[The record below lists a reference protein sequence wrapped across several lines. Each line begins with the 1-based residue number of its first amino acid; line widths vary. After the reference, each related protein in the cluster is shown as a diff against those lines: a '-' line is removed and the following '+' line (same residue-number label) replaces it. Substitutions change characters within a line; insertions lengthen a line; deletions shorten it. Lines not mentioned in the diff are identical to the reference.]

1 MSRSILLTLFA
12 GLAML
17 SESMDYATAQQRLP
31 PGSTS
36 AFARSHGS
44 HRTFGGAS
52 SSYGFGQPFYGSA
65 HWYGPQ
71 VYGNYGGSWYGYGNP
86 GFGYG
91 YGYGYSGWNSGWGT
105 GSFPVVPYPGT
116 TALVPNPWWSN
127 GSAAPVMLDPLY
139 LDPQTGLLF
148 PFAPVFYNSVPYCGG
163 FSFLAPRT
171 YLMPVVR
178 RLSVVE
184 TVPSPLALIVP
195 EPVFVE
201 PDAEILDRPLLIQPL
216 MDRKNADEDPP
227 AQPGDVP
234 PPPLPDGVPIL
245 NEFGMF
251 PFSNRK
257 SSTAEKV
264 HGLRYQS
271 LGDSEFRK
279 GNYVEADSF
288 YRAALDVAPDRRAP
302 YLRMSFARVAQQN
315 FSSALQY
322 LKAGLQVPEDS
333 SRSWVTAEALYGT
346 SSAAK
351 RHSDSLVRW
360 MSERPLSSD
369 RQLLTGAFLHLRGLK
384 NSGDELLE
392 LASHEGVEAQLV
404 AELQNLI
411 ANSASS
417 TDLTKPPAI
426 EIPNPNSPP
435 QSTPSKEEPSTVEVP
450 GLRFG
455 GPQSDTESGSAPETI
470 PQQSSDSSGS
480 TSDIESAKREP
491 LTWEHV
497 YGKKRISLGGSSPLR
512 ITWLDDASYIERE
525 SQGWVKVDAA
535 TGTRAPWYDAVELAA
550 GLKAAVRLSD
560 EEAEKLAAGGWMEV
574 LPSQRLVVFR
584 IKDQLIRMSLDGGEP
599 ALVSG
604 VPQNLELATISPIG
618 SGVAYVYRDELWV
631 ADFLTKQVRQL
642 THDAGPAIR
651 NGKADWVYFEEI
663 YNRKWQAYRWSPDGK
678 SIAFQQFN
686 DSKVSTFQISD
697 HLKVSQEFETEYYP
711 KAGAANPTVRLGV
724 VSVDGGPIQW
734 LNTSAY
740 PAEDFLLVHFNWFP
754 DSQQLYW
761 YAQNR
766 IQTWLDVL
774 IADATSGESPKLLR
788 DSTAAWIDNPG
799 DVKFLA
805 DGSFLFFSE
814 RTGWRHLYRVT
825 TDGQQTPVTAGEW
838 EVRELL
844 AVSEDDSSIV
854 ITATKDSPIAEQI
867 YRVSLAE
874 SPGEVTCLS
883 DEEGWH
889 VPNVSLKG
897 SFVVDQWSSLLQP
910 PKVELRDA
918 SGKPF
923 RTLVHP
929 VTVPHDKYRL
939 GTVEFRDVPMAD
951 GSTTTAIFVLPPDF
965 DPKENYP
972 IWLRTYGGPHAP
984 NVKNA
989 WNSRLVDHL
998 LANLG
1003 IVVITFD
1010 PRTASG
1016 YSARSAWKAYRQ
1028 LGIEETRDLVS
1039 LCDWLATQNWV
1050 DASRIGMSGHS
1061 YGGYFTSYAMTHC
1074 DKLCAGIA
1082 GAPVTDWAN
1091 YDTIYTERFMSTPA
1105 DNPDGYRRASVVA
1118 EAAKLNGKLL
1128 LIHGLKD
1135 DNVHPENTIQL
1146 THALQQ
1152 SDLDFDLMLY
1162 PTARHGIFG
1171 DHYNKLM
1178 FNFIVEAMG
1187 KPEAKQP

>member
-1 MSRSILLTLFA
+1 MSRSLMLTLLA
-12 GLAML
+12 GLAIL
-17 SESMDYATAQQRLP
+17 SGSMDPVTAQQRLP

-44 HRTFGGAS
+44 HRTLGGTS
-52 SSYGFGQPFYGSA
+52 SSYGFSQPFYGSA
-65 HWYGPQ
+65 PWSRPRI
-71 VYGNYGGSWYGYGNP
+71 YGNYGGSWYGYGSL
-86 GFGYG
+86 GYG
-91 YGYGYSGWNSGWGT
+91 YGYPGWG
-105 GSFPVVPYPGT
+105 SSNYPVVPYPGT
-116 TALVPNPWWSN
+116 TALVPNPWWSH
-127 GSAAPVMLDPLY
+127 GPVAPVMLDPLY

-163 FSFLAPRT
+163 FSFLTPRI
-171 YLMPVVR
+171 YLSPVVR
-178 RLSVVE
+178 RLSVIDS
-184 TVPSPLALIVP
+184 TPSPLALIVP
-195 EPVFVE
+195 EPAFPIPVPE
-201 PDAEILDRPLLIQPL
+201 IPERPRLDPKGAAEDRPAL
-216 MDRKNADEDPP
+216 
-227 AQPGDVP
+227 PGDVP

-251 PFSNRK
+251 PFSDRK

-279 GNYVEADSF
+279 GNYVEADSY

-302 YLRMSFARVAQQN
+302 YLRMSFARVAQQD
-315 FSSALQY
+315 FASAVQY
-322 LKAGLQVPEDS
+322 LKAGLLVPEDS
-333 SRSWVTAEALYGT
+333 NRSWVTAETLYGT
-346 SSAAK
+346 NSAAK
-351 RHSDSLVRW
+351 RHGDLVWRW

-369 RQLLTGAFLHLRGLK
+369 RMLLTGTFLHLRGLTS
-384 NSGDELLE
+384 SGNELLE
-392 LASHEGVEAQLV
+392 MASHDGVEAQLV
-404 AELQNLI
+404 AVLQGLI
-411 ANSASS
+411 ANSDQSA
-417 TDLTKPPAI
+417 DLTKPTAVGTAIPATA
-426 EIPNPNSPP
+426 P
-435 QSTPSKEEPSTVEVP
+435 QSTPSKEPPSAVEIP
-450 GLRFG
+450 GLRVG
-455 GPQSDTESGSAPETI
+455 GPQADTGAGAAPETDS
-470 PQQSSDSSGS
+470 QQTSEPSSS
-480 TSDIESAKREP
+480 TSNDSTASREP

-497 YGKKRISLGGSSPLR
+497 YGKKRLSLGGSSPLR
-512 ITWLDDASYIERE
+512 ITWLDDKSYIERE
-525 SQGWVKVDAA
+525 SKGWVQVDAA
-535 TGTRAPWYDAVELAA
+535 TGTRSPWYDADALATA
-550 GLKAAVRLSD
+550 LKSVASLSD
-560 EEAEKLAAGGWMEV
+560 EEAKKLATGGWMEF

-599 ALVSG
+599 VIVGS
-604 VPQNLELATISPIG
+604 VPENLELATMSPTG
-618 SGVAYVYRDELWV
+618 SGVAFIYRDELWV
-631 ADFLTKQVRQL
+631 ADFQARQVRQL

-678 SIAFQQFN
+678 SLAFQQFN
-686 DSKVSTFQISD
+686 DSKVPTFQVSD
-697 HLKVSQEFETEYYP
+697 HLKISQEIETEYYP
-711 KAGAANPTVRLGV
+711 KAGDTNPVVRLGV
-724 VSVDGGPIQW
+724 VSAGGGPVHW
-734 LNTSAY
+734 VNTSTY
-740 PAEDFLLVHFNWFP
+740 PAEEFLLVHFNWFP
-754 DSQQLYW
+754 NSQQLYW

-774 IADATSGESPKLLR
+774 ITDVGTCQSRKLLR
-788 DSTAAWIDNPG
+788 DSTEAWIDNPQ

-844 AVSEDDSSIV
+844 AISDDESSIV
-854 ITATKDSPIAEQI
+854 VTATKDSPIAEQV
-867 YRVSLAE
+867 YRVRLNE

-883 DEEGWH
+883 SEGGWH
-889 VPNVSLKG
+889 IPNVSPKG
-897 SFVVDQWSSLLQP
+897 SFIVDQWSSLLQP

-918 SGKPF
+918 SGKPV
-923 RTLVHP
+923 RTLVEP
-929 VTVPHDKYRL
+929 VKVPHDKYRF

-965 DPKENYP
+965 DADRKHP

-989 WNSRLVDHL
+989 WNARLVDHL

-1016 YSARSAWKAYRQ
+1016 YSARSAWKAYHQ
-1028 LGIEETRDLVS
+1028 LGVEETRDLVS
-1039 LCDWLATQNWV
+1039 LCDWLANQGWV
-1050 DASRIGMSGHS
+1050 DANRIGMSGHS

-1074 DKLCAGIA
+1074 GKLCAGIA

-1105 DNPDGYRRASVVA
+1105 DNPDGYRQSSVVA
-1118 EAAKLNGKLL
+1118 EAAKLHGRLL

-1152 SDLDFDLMLY
+1152 ADLDFELMLY